1 MIAKLTPRDL
11 YEHLKRNIDIHWL
24 AGSLSAD
31 KNIKRNLH
39 LSDHA
44 TLIGHLNLIHPNRIQ
59 VIGLTE
65 WNYLNKLR
73 KNTRQDTLK
82 QIFSRHTAAII
93 ISDGI
98 EVPELFIQLSDEQQ
112 IPLLSSQLSSSELI
126 DAVRFYL
133 ASILAQKITMH
144 GVFMEVMG
152 CGVLI
157 TGESSIGKSELA
169 LELITRGHRLIA
181 DDATVFTHAGPGI
194 IAGSCPEI
202 LKDFMEVRGL
212 GLLNIR
218 AMYGEN
224 AIKPSKVLRLI
235 VQLKIVDAEEQKKID
250 RLYGNHSTQNIL
262 GVDITEVILPVAT
275 GRNLAVMVEAAV
287 RHHILIENGHNPS
300 EEFIRRQSSH
310 IQENK

>member
-1 MIAKLTPRDL
+1 MIEKLTPLDL
-11 YEHLKRNIDIHWL
+11 YEHLKQNIDIHWL
-24 AGSLSAD
+24 AGSNHAER
-31 KNIKRNLH
+31 NIKRNLH

-65 WNYLNKLR
+65 WNYLQKLR
-73 KNTRQDTLK
+73 KNTLADTQK

-93 ISDGI
+93 FSDGI
-98 EVPELFIQLSDEQQ
+98 EVTDEFIALSNQQQ
-112 IPLLSSQLSSSELI
+112 IPLFSSSFSSSELV
-126 DAVRFYL
+126 DAIRFYL
-133 ASILAQKITMH
+133 SSILAQKITLH
-144 GVFMEVMG
+144 GVYMEVMG

-181 DDATVFTHAGPGI
+181 DDATVFTHNGPDSISG
-194 IAGSCPEI
+194 ACPEI

-224 AIKPSKVLRLI
+224 AIKKSKTLELI
-235 VQLKIVDAEEQKKID
+235 VQLKIVDAEAQKNID
-250 RLYGNHSTQNIL
+250 RLHGDHSSQKIL
-262 GVDITEVILPVAT
+262 DVDIPEVILPVAT
-275 GRNLAVMVEAAV
+275 GRNLSVMVEAAV
-287 RHHILIENGHNPS
+287 RNHVLIQNGYNPTDD
-300 EEFIRRQSSH
+300 FIKRQSALL
-310 IQENK
+310 QES

>member
-1 MIAKLTPRDL
+1 MIEKLTPLDL
-11 YEHLKRNIDIHWL
+11 YEHLKKNIDIHWL
-24 AGSLSAD
+24 AGSNHAER
-31 KNIKRNLH
+31 NIKRNLH

-65 WNYLNKLR
+65 WNYLQRLR
-73 KNTRQDTLK
+73 KNTLEDTQK

-98 EVPELFIQLSDEQQ
+98 EVPADFIALSNHQQ
-112 IPLLSSQLSSSELI
+112 IPLFSSSFSSSELV
-126 DAVRFYL
+126 DAIRFYL
-133 ASILAQKITMH
+133 SSILAQKVTMH

-181 DDATVFTHAGPGI
+181 DDATVFTHSAPDTI
-194 IAGSCPEI
+194 IGACPEI

-224 AIKPSKVLRLI
+224 AIKKNKTLHLI
-235 VQLKIVDAEEQKKID
+235 VQLKIVNTEEQKNID
-250 RLYGNHSTQNIL
+250 RLHGDNSSQKIL
-262 GVDITEVILPVAT
+262 DAEVPKIVLPVAT
-275 GRNLAVMVEAAV
+275 GRNLSVMVEAAV
-287 RHHILIENGHNPS
+287 RNHVLIQNGYNPTDD
-300 EEFIRRQSSH
+300 FIKRQSALV
-310 IQENK
+310 QESL